1 MANVQK
7 FTRATTGHL
16 CAHYERAKDKDG
28 EYIRF
33 GNQNI
38 DTEKTPLNYNLAP
51 DHEGGQVKFIQQRIS
66 EVKCLK
72 RDDVKVMCSWVVTL
86 PQGFSRDRDF
96 FQAAYDFLSE
106 RYGSKNVISAYVH
119 MDEKQPHMH
128 FSFIPVVVGK
138 NDIEKVSAKELLTK
152 IELQRFHPE
161 LQRALERVLDQEVP
175 VLNGATVGGNK
186 TVVEMKAEEEIR
198 AAMEQASEAQ
208 KIAET
213 VKGEVNILENK
224 KESLQSDVDA
234 LQAQILTGREVNAL
248 KGKKT
253 LTGALRGVSYE
264 EYENLK
270 KTASRVDTV
279 EAERNKAVKRAQSE
293 RDKAIERA
301 KTAENK
307 VAAAEQRARD
317 AITESP
323 PMKMQIEN
331 VELRHRL
338 ENIERW
344 LKKLVSLIPEQFKT
358 IVNNILRNRDPF
370 PQEQQQSQRQDRGRG
385 GMQM

>member
-38 DTEKTPLNYNLAP
+38 DPEKTPLNYNLAP
-51 DHEGGQVKFIQQRIS
+51 DHEGGQVEFIRQRTS
-66 EVKCLK
+66 EVKCMK
-72 RDDVKVMCSWVVTL
+72 RADVNVMCSWVVTL

-106 RYGSKNVISAYVH
+106 RYGDKNVISAYVH

-152 IELQRFHPE
+152 VELQRFHPA
-161 LQRALERVLDQEVP
+161 LQTAMERVLGQEVP
-175 VLNGATVGGNK
+175 VLNGATIGGNR
-186 TVVEMKAEEEIR
+186 TVAEMKAEQEIAILN
-198 AAMEQASEAQ
+198 AAAEKAREMT
-208 KIAET
+208 ET
-213 VKGEVNILENK
+213 VKGEVNTLEGQK
-224 KESLQSDVDA
+224 RALESDVEA
-234 LQAQILTGREVNAL
+234 LQAKILTEREVLDL

-253 LTGALRGVSYE
+253 LTGALKGVTFEDYA
-264 EYENLK
+264 NLRE
-270 KTASRVDTV
+270 TALRVGKVD
-279 EAERNKAVKRAQSE
+279 AERDRAVKKAIAE
-293 RDKAIERA
+293 RDKEKDRA
-301 KTAENK
+301 DAAEKK
-307 VAAAEQRARD
+307 VAAAEKRARD
-317 AITESP
+317 AMDDRPSV
-323 PMKMQIEN
+323 KMMLEN
-331 VELRHRL
+331 VELKHRL

-358 IVNNILRNRDPF
+358 IVNKILRNQEPF
-370 PQEQQQSQRQDRGRG
+370 SQEQRRSREHDRGMG
-385 GMQM
+385 GMEL